1 MYMLASALR
10 RSIIPAILAVCVV
23 ATAAHSQYFG
33 RNKIQY
39 KDHHWKVLSTPH
51 FDIHFYQGSESFAA
65 RAGLVLEDG
74 YDMLSYKLKEVLP
87 WRVPVI
93 LYSSHNDF
101 LQTNV
106 TTSLLPEGV
115 QAFAEPSRRRIVLPF
130 TSSFKEFSHTA
141 VHELSHVFT
150 FYIVYNRML
159 DNVFTRSYVFPMELW
174 VAEGVAEY
182 LAVKWDPDADMYI
195 RDAVIQDYLFPLQGL
210 SGYYVYKEGQSVFNY
225 IEETYGRDKVVEILH
240 ALANTRSADVAL
252 ERTIGLNTGE
262 LQSQWAKSLRKHY
275 WPLYPDKVEV
285 TDYGRRLTDHVR
297 DHGYYNTTPVMSP
310 DGEKIA
316 FFSDRDGLVDI
327 YVMSA
332 LDGKVIRRLVS
343 GHRSN
348 RYESLHFMNSNVT
361 FSPDG
366 KYVAFVAKSKGHDT
380 VFIMDAESGEIRK
393 KITNFDVGGMAAP
406 HWSPLGDKII
416 LSATY
421 DGQTDLAIIDVE
433 TGEFKRLTNDPAD
446 QLTPRFF
453 PDGNRVVFTYYPEIT
468 ADVPPNFSGENLN
481 ELSQMNFLDAKN
493 ITHGLSYDIWEYDLD
508 TGRSRPLV
516 QSPGDDTSPL
526 VMADGV
532 TLIYT
537 SDASGINNLYAG
549 NLVTRNYDRVTDV
562 LGGIFTPDINEQTG
576 RITFSAFRQA
586 GFDVYI
592 SDDLDGMLARRY
604 EDQKMPPL
612 AYSLGSTPYDS
623 PGRVQEII
631 AKSKQARAA
640 AAAAAESA
648 AAESTAAE
656 STAAGDTSMT
666 GITGTKG
673 TAVVKG
679 PGDPAKLGSFVPP
692 IRKASPSASHTNR
705 QSPGN
710 TMPNPDGVDRIRPS
724 EGSTPPRRDNVEF
737 TGGTVK
743 PYKTRLS
750 PDFIGQGAG
759 VYFSTG
765 FGFGMSNSIALSD
778 MLGNHRLGLAFN
790 LYSDI
795 SQSDFL
801 VSYYYLKKRVD
812 YGIGVYQFKNY
823 FNSRVTSVGETFG
836 SYRLFS
842 ERNFGLF
849 GLASVPFSTY
859 YRMDLE
865 LQAYMSFR
873 EFFDNAAT
881 NTPEQTLIT
890 TGKSTRRLLEPSI
903 SFVHDSSFWGYYWPV
918 EGSRWRFSMSQGIS
932 FSTEDVSR
940 STVYLDYRWYKML
953 FYRNSFAFRLMGAVS
968 EGRDPRVF
976 FLGGPL
982 TLRGYDYLQFEG
994 NRLALAQLEYRFPLL
1009 DALIFGWP
1017 GRWGFRN
1024 VGGTVFMDAGSAWW
1038 NNDLKVFEYVNNV
1051 RQNRLQD
1058 LHVDFGLG
1066 MYLNLG
1072 YVLLNFQFAWPTDL
1086 YTTRDYQFHF
1096 YIGPAF

>member
-1 MYMLASALR
+1 MRTTTLR
-10 RSIIPAILAVCVV
+10 HTFITVVLAVCVV
-23 ATAAHSQYFG
+23 ATTAHAQRFG

-39 KDHHWKVLSTPH
+39 KNHEWLVLSTPH
-51 FDIHFYQGSESFAA
+51 FDIHYYKGSESFAA

-106 TTSLLPEGV
+106 TTALLPEGV

-130 TSSFKEFSHTA
+130 TGSFKEFAHTA
-141 VHELSHVFT
+141 IHELAHVFT

-182 LAVKWDPDADMYI
+182 LAIKWDPDADMYI
-195 RDAVIQDYLFPLQGL
+195 RDAIIHDYLFPLQGL

-225 IEETYGRDKVVEILH
+225 IEETYGKDKPVEILN
-240 ALANTRSADVAL
+240 ALANMRNDDVAL
-252 ERTIGLNTGE
+252 ERTIGLSARE
-262 LQSQWAKSLRKHY
+262 LQAQWAKALRKHY

-285 TDYGRRLTDHVR
+285 SDYGRRLTDHVK
-297 DHGYYNTTPVMSP
+297 DHGYYNTRPVMSP

-316 FFSDRDGLVDI
+316 FFSDRDGLIDI
-327 YVMSA
+327 YLMSA

-366 KYVAFVAKSKGHDT
+366 KFVAFVAKSKGHDT
-380 VFIMDAESGEIRK
+380 VFIMDTDSGKIKK
-393 KITNFDVGGMAAP
+393 KIRNFDVGGMAAP
-406 HWSPLGDKII
+406 DWSPLGDKIV

-421 DGQTDLAIIDVE
+421 DGQTDLAVIDVE
-433 TGEFKRLTNDPAD
+433 TEQFTRLTYDAAD
-446 QLTPRFF
+446 QLSPQFY
-453 PDGNRVVFTYYPEIT
+453 PDGKRVAVTYYPEIT
-468 ADVPPNFSGENLN
+468 VDVPPDFSGDNLN
-481 ELSQMNFLDAKN
+481 VLSQMNFLDGKN
-493 ITHGLSYDIWEYDLD
+493 VTHGFSYDIWEHDIE

-516 QSPGDDTSPL
+516 QSSGDDTNPL
-526 VMADGV
+526 VMADGK

-537 SDASGINNLYAG
+537 SDESGINNLHAG
-549 NLVTRNYDRVTDV
+549 NLVTRNFYRVTDV
-562 LGGIFTPDINEQTG
+562 LGGIFAPDINEETG
-576 RITFSAFRQA
+576 RITFSAFRRA
-586 GFDVYI
+586 GFDIYI
-592 SDDLDGMLARRY
+592 SDDLDGMLGRRY
-604 EDQKMPPL
+604 EDAESLPL
-612 AYSLGSTPYDS
+612 AHALGTTPYDS
-623 PGRVQEII
+623 PRGVDEMV
-631 AKSKQARAA
+631 AESKREREAA
-640 AAAAAESA
+640 AMAAMAAFTGAAADTTARNALGVPVVEGP
-648 AAESTAAE
+648 EDPLDISTF
-656 STAAGDTSMT
+656 M
-666 GITGTKG
+666 
-673 TAVVKG
+673 
-679 PGDPAKLGSFVPP
+679 PP
-692 IRKASPSASHTNR
+692 IRQSAGSSAR
-705 QSPGN
+705 VGGGQPGDGIA
-710 TMPNPDGVDRIRPS
+710 NPDGVETIRSSEAMTPS
-724 EGSTPPRRDNVEF
+724 RGDGIDF

-765 FGFGMSNSIALSD
+765 FGFGMSNSVALSD
-778 MLGNHRLGLAFN
+778 MLGNHRLGFSFN

-795 SQSDFL
+795 SESDFL
-801 VSYYYLKKRVD
+801 VSYYYLKKRID
-812 YGIGVYQFKNY
+812 YGLGVYQFKNY

-836 SYRLFS
+836 SYKLFS

-849 GLASVPFSTY
+849 GLASVPFSKY
-859 YRMDLE
+859 YRMDVE
-865 LQAYMSFR
+865 VQAYMSFR
-873 EFFDNAAT
+873 EFFDNRAISGPDQVLVSA
-881 NTPEQTLIT
+881 N
-890 TGKSTRRLLEPSI
+890 KSTRRLLEPSI
-903 SFVHDSSFWGYYWPV
+903 SLVHDSSFWGYYWPV
-918 EGSRWRFSMSQGIS
+918 EGSRWRLSVSKGIS
-932 FSTEDVSR
+932 FGTKDVAR
-940 STVYLDYRWYKML
+940 TTAYMDYRWYKML
-953 FYRNSFAFRLMGAVS
+953 FYRNSIAFRMMGAVS

-994 NRLALAQLEYRFPLL
+994 NRLAMAQFEYRFPLL

-1017 GRWGFRN
+1017 GRWGFQN
-1024 VGGTVFMDAGSAWW
+1024 VGGTVFFDIGSAWW
-1038 NNDLKVFEYVNNV
+1038 NNQLKVFEYGENDV
-1051 RQNRLQD
+1051 RLNQLRDVHANYG
-1058 LHVDFGLG
+1058 VG
-1066 MYLNLG
+1066 MYVNMG

>member
-1 MYMLASALR
+1 MQLTMLR
-10 RSIIPAILAVCVV
+10 RSLIVLALTVCVV
-23 ATAAHSQYFG
+23 APAAHSQQFG

-39 KDHHWKVLSTPH
+39 KDHQWEVLSTPH
-51 FDIHFYQGSESFAA
+51 FDIHFYKGSEAFAT

-101 LQTNV
+101 LHTNV
-106 TTSLLPEGV
+106 TTSLLSEGI

-130 TSSFKEFSHTA
+130 TSSFKEFAHTA

-159 DNVFTRSYVFPMELW
+159 DNVFTRGYVFPMQLW

-182 LAVKWDPDADMYI
+182 LAIKWDADADMFI
-195 RDAVIQDYLFPLQGL
+195 RDAIIHDYLFQLQGL

-225 IEETYGRDKVVEILH
+225 IAETYGSDKVVEILH
-240 ALANTRSADVAL
+240 ALANTRSDDVAL
-252 ERTIGLNTGE
+252 ERTIGLNTSE
-262 LQSQWAKSLRKHY
+262 LQSQWAKALRKHY

-285 TDYGRRLTDHVR
+285 SDYGRRLTDHVR
-297 DHGYYNTTPVMSP
+297 DHGYYNTKPVISP

-316 FFSDRDGLVDI
+316 FFSDREGLIDI
-327 YVMSA
+327 YLMSA
-332 LDGKVIRRLVS
+332 LDGKIIRRLVS

-366 KYVAFVAKSKGHDT
+366 KSLAFIAKSKGHDT
-380 VFIMDAESGEIRK
+380 VFIMDTESGDIEK
-393 KITNFDVGGMAAP
+393 KIRNFDVGGLAAP
-406 HWSPLGDKII
+406 DWSPLGDKIVM
-416 LSATY
+416 SATF
-421 DGQTDLAIIDVE
+421 DGQTDLVLLDVATE
-433 TGEFKRLTNDPAD
+433 KFTRVTNDPAD

-453 PDGNRVVFTYYPEIT
+453 PDGIRVVTTYYPEIT
-468 ADVPPNFSGENLN
+468 VDVPSDFSGENLN
-481 ELSQMNFLDAKN
+481 ELSELDFLDSRN
-493 ITHGLSYDIWEYDLD
+493 VTHGYSYDIWEYDTN

-516 QSPGDDTSPL
+516 QSPGDDTSPV
-526 VMADGV
+526 VMADGH

-537 SDASGINNLYAG
+537 SDESGINNIHAG
-549 NLVTRNYDRVTDV
+549 NLITRSYYRVTDV
-562 LGGIFTPDINEQTG
+562 LGGIFAPDINEETG

-586 GFDVYI
+586 GYDIYI
-592 SDDLDGMLARRY
+592 SDDLDGMLSHRY
-604 EDQKMPPL
+604 EKQENPPL
-612 AYSLGSTPYDS
+612 AHTLGSTPYDS
-623 PGRVQEII
+623 PHGVEELV
-631 AKSKQARAA
+631 KNSKKARGQAA
-640 AAAAAESA
+640 AAPSDSSGGKAAE
-648 AAESTAAE
+648 TKVV
-656 STAAGDTSMT
+656 T
-666 GITGTKG
+666 GN
-673 TAVVKG
+673 
-679 PGDPAKLGSFVPP
+679 PEDLSSFVPP
-692 IRKASPSASHTNR
+692 IRSASTSASSSSSAR
-705 QSPGN
+705 QSGASLS
-710 TMPNPDGVDRIRPS
+710 NPDGVERIKPGETSRRPKG
-724 EGSTPPRRDNVEF
+724 ENIEF

-743 PYKTRLS
+743 PYHTRLS

-765 FGFGMSNSIALSD
+765 FGFGMSNSVALSD
-778 MLGNHRLGLAFN
+778 MLGNHRLGFAFN

-795 SQSDFL
+795 SESDFL

-823 FNSRVTSVGETFG
+823 FNSRVTSVGEAFG

-865 LQAYMSFR
+865 VQAYMSFR
-873 EFFDNAAT
+873 EFFENTDVAT
-881 NTPEQTLIT
+881 PNPILVSSN
-890 TGKSTRRLLEPSI
+890 KSTRRLLEPSI

-918 EGSRWRFSMSQGIS
+918 EGSRWRFSASQGIS

-940 STVYLDYRWYKML
+940 STVYVDYRWYKTL

-994 NRLALAQLEYRFPLL
+994 NRLGLAQLEYRFPLL
-1009 DALIFGWP
+1009 DALVFGWP

-1024 VGGTVFMDAGSAWW
+1024 VGGTVFFDIGSAWW
-1038 NNDLKVFEYVNNV
+1038 NDDLKVFEYENNV
-1051 RQNRLQD
+1051 RLNRLQD
-1058 LHVDFGLG
+1058 LHADFGVG
-1066 MYLNLG
+1066 AYLNLG